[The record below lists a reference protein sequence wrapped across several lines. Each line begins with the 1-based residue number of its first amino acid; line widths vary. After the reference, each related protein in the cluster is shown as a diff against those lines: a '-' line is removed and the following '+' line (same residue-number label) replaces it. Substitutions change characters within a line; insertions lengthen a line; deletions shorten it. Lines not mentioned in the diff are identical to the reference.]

1 MGSIMETHL
10 EYVKALKARGETV
23 LQPKHRKPMCNVE
36 GYIKTQIP
44 HKDAGSIFKDK
55 NGKYGLFGDFRALHI
70 TGICWEDLGLC
81 DSRRWCEWMDPEP
94 PEEEKPDKAYLGN
107 ATTRELLDEIRTRIE
122 IDGRLDYRTV
132 DME

>member
-10 EYVKALKARGETV
+10 EYVKALRNRGEIV
-23 LQPKHRKPMCNVE
+23 LQPKHRNSMGNVE

-44 HKDAGSIFKDK
+44 HKDAGAIFMDK
-55 NGKYGLFGDFRALHI
+55 NGKFGLFGDFGALHI

-81 DSRRWCEWMDPEP
+81 DSRCWYEWMDPEP

-107 ATTRELLDEIRTRIE
+107 ATIRELLDEIKARIE